1 MLLLLAIVL
10 ISIQMKNITAWC
22 PASSCNDNGCNA
34 NQCKIPGVGTGSCCC
49 FIGFSGTTCNIGSY
63 SK

>member
-1 MLLLLAIVL
+1 MLLLAIFL
-10 ISIQMKNITAWC
+10 ISIQIENITAFC
-22 PASSCNDNGCNA
+22 PAGSCNVQGCNA
-34 NQCKIPGVGTGSCCC
+34 NQCKIPVTGSCCC